1 MTTAMGSWDAPPTQG
16 PQRLGVTGAGQ
27 PASVL
32 GRIVAFI
39 IDWVII
45 SVVAL
50 VVTWIFSLV
59 HLNLLGGL
67 LGTAISLGYWT
78 YFWGSTG
85 QTLGYRVMRIRAVT
99 MSGEQLG
106 YGWAFLRGLLV
117 DLSFA
122 VCLLPAIISLIMMAV
137 TEKHQALHDL
147 ILGTAVVNA

>member
-1 MTTAMGSWDAPPTQG
+1 MGTWEAPPTQG
-16 PQRLGVTGAGQ
+16 PFRFGATGVGQ
-27 PASVL
+27 PASVVS
-32 GRIVAFI
+32 RVVAFV

-45 SVVAL
+45 AVAAFVVSF
-50 VVTWIFSLV
+50 IFGLV
-59 HLNLLGGL
+59 HLDAVGRLLGI
-67 LGTAISLGYWT
+67 AVSLGYWT

-85 QTLGYRVMRIRAVT
+85 QTLGNRVMHIRTVT

-122 VCLLPAIISLIMMAV
+122 ICIVPAIVSLIMMAV

-147 ILGTAVVNA
+147 ILGTTVVNA